1 MGTSQ
6 IIMLALLASN
16 LLIGAHL
23 HGKERTGYYSFW
35 VTLVSVAI
43 YFTLLNTGGYFN

>member
-6 IIMLALLASN
+6 IIMLVLLASN
-16 LLIGAHL
+16 LLLGAHL

-35 VTLVSVAI
+35 VNLVSVAI
-43 YFTLLNTGGYFN
+43 YFTLLKTGGYFN